1 MFWAKS
7 GWLLILFLGIPSL
20 ATITWAKEPEKLV
33 EHSPENVCPQDLPFA
48 IEKIINRPQ
57 FSHAHWG
64 ILIQSVS
71 GQTFY
76 NHNAKKYFIP
86 ASNAKILTTAA
97 ALQELGADFRIET
110 PIYIT
115 GKLPHLN
122 SLKLVG
128 RGDPTITVNTLNR
141 IAKLG
146 RDRGIKSIRN
156 LVVDDSY
163 FKESNLNYTWEWSD
177 LYSYYATGVNSLILN
192 QNTFT
197 LSLRPQQLNQPV
209 KLTWSDWIAYR
220 QWRIENYATT
230 ATKDTAYQIKLEG
243 ILGQPVLRISGQ
255 LAIDSQ
261 PDVWDLAVVDPAN
274 YFLESFRLVLFNQ
287 GIVVARG
294 TVLTERR
301 QPQLETKFAT
311 IYSPPL
317 QEILTQINQDSNN
330 LFAEAILKI
339 LGKKLNSNSDVDA
352 IQASLTQLGV
362 DPQSYILVDGSGLSR
377 HNLVTPEAL
386 VQTLRL
392 MMKTSEADVYR
403 SSLAVAGVNGTLA
416 NRFQNT
422 SVQNHFQGKTGTLSG
437 IAALSGY
444 LEVKDYQPLVISI
457 IVNNSNLANSNLRQ
471 AIDEIVILLS
481 KLHYC

>member
-1 MFWAKS
+1 MFWLKS
-7 GWLLILFLGIPSL
+7 TWLLILFLGIQSL
-20 ATITWAKEPEKLV
+20 ATITWGKEPEELV
-33 EHSPENVCPQDLPFA
+33 KHSPENICPQDLSFA

-64 ILIQSVS
+64 ISIQSAS
-71 GQTFY
+71 GKTLY

-86 ASNAKILTTAA
+86 ASNVKLLTTAA
-97 ALQELGADFRIET
+97 ALRELGADFRIET
-110 PIYIT
+110 PIYIN

-122 SLKLVG
+122 SLRLVG
-128 RGDPTITVNTLNR
+128 RGDPTLTVDVLNK
-141 IAKLG
+141 IVNQWQEQ
-146 RDRGIKSIRN
+146 DIKSIKN

-163 FKESNLNYTWEWSD
+163 FAESSLNYTWEWSD
-177 LYSYYATGVNSLILN
+177 IYSYYGTRVNSLILN

-197 LSLRPQQLNQPV
+197 LSLIPQQLNQPV

-220 QWRIENYATT
+220 QWRIENHATT
-230 ATKDTAYQIKLEG
+230 ATKDTAYQIQLEG
-243 ILGQPVLRISGQ
+243 ILGQPVLRISGK

-261 PDVWDLAVVDPAN
+261 PDIWDLAIVDPAN
-274 YFLESFRLVLFNQ
+274 YFLESFRLVLSNH
-287 GIVVARG
+287 GIAVDRG
-294 TVLTERR
+294 NVLTERKKT
-301 QPQLETKFAT
+301 QLETKFAT

-317 QEILTQINQDSNN
+317 KEILAETNQASNN
-330 LFAEAILKI
+330 LFAEVILKI

-352 IQASLTQLGV
+352 IQTSLTQLGV

-386 VQTLRL
+386 VQTLSL
-392 MMKTSEADVYR
+392 MMKTSEANVYS

-422 SVQNHFQGKTGTLSG
+422 SVQNNFQGKTGTLSG

-444 LEVKDYQPLVISI
+444 LEVKDYQPLVISV
-457 IVNNSNLANSNLRQ
+457 IVNNSNLDNSTLRQ
-471 AIDEIVILLS
+471 AINEIVILLS
-481 KLHYC
+481 QLHYC